1 VMFSQPIRISQVN
14 ICTDVHY
21 NANDVLAF
29 CIPGADTHYYIGHA
43 ICPFYFLNEDVSN
56 DVTESWLINHIRERQ
71 AKWIGHVMRGN
82 THSLSSFNG
91 YFPGGPGLAGTRM
104 SSFWISLE
112 LRVMEVV
119 VLTAARRRAMLQSN
133 CHHQQTNTQHFY
145 RPDALHVA

>member
-1 VMFSQPIRISQVN
+1 MLVIILGICLVMFSQPIRISQVN

-82 THSLSSFNG
+82 THSLS
-91 YFPGGPGLAGTRM
+91 
-104 SSFWISLE
+104 
-112 LRVMEVV
+112 LRLMAIFQVD
-119 VLTAARRRAMLQSN
+119 LG
-133 CHHQQTNTQHFY
+133 
-145 RPDALHVA
+145 